1 MELELEHF
9 RRDEEGLRVE
19 EKCLLLLIF
28 FPILLSE
35 FEPNL
40 DMNWSLV
47 HTYRKPKK
55 RLGQWAML
63 L

>member
-1 MELELEHF
+1 MELEIEHF
-9 RRDEEGLRVE
+9 RRGEEGLRVE

-35 FEPNL
+35 FEPNV

-55 RLGQWAML
+55 
-63 L
+63 